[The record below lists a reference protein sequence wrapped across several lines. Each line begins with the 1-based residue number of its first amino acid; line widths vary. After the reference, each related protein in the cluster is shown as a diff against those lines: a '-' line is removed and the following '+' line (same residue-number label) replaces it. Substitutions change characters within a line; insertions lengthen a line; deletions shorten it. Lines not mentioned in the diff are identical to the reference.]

1 MHFKKFTM
9 SLMFITGLTLS
20 ACAGTSAP
28 VGITEPTPQVDKA
41 AMAAETMAEQNTSGE
56 AMPEESGEAAMA
68 DKEAADAA
76 MSGSETAGEA
86 MMDEEASGEAMMDKE
101 ASGEAMMDKEASGEA
116 MMDEEASGE
125 AMMDEKASGEAMMDE
140 ETSTEVMADKT
151 MAEGEEAETGM
162 VKEEMP
168 ADEMMAVPAWFE
180 AELTDVNTGSTFK
193 VTDFE
198 DKVVLVETMAVWCP
212 LCLQQQKQVQALLES
227 LGDRDD
233 FVSLALDIDPNE
245 DAAFLQAHTDKNGF
259 DWLYA
264 VAPADVSRE
273 IGQLYGGQFL
283 NPSSTPMLIID
294 RHGQVHPLPFGV
306 KDAQT
311 LQTALAPFLNEG

>member
-9 SLMFITGLTLS
+9 SLMFITGLTLA
-20 ACAGTSAP
+20 ACAGISAP
-28 VGITEPTPQVDKA
+28 VGVTEPTPQVDKA
-41 AMAAETMAEQNTSGE
+41 AMADEPMAGQNTSGE
-56 AMPEESGEAAMA
+56 VMAEKPGEAAMA

-86 MMDEEASGEAMMDKE
+86 MMDKE
-101 ASGEAMMDKEASGEA
+101 TSD
-116 MMDEEASGE
+116 E

-140 ETSTEVMADKT
+140 ETSTEAMADKT
-151 MAEGEEAETGM
+151 MAGGEEAEVGM
-162 VKEEMP
+162 AKEEMP
-168 ADEMMAVPAWFE
+168 AGEMMAEPAWFE

-193 VTDFE
+193 VADFK

-212 LCLQQQKQVQALLES
+212 LCLRQQKQVQTLHES

-245 DAAFLQAHTDKNGF
+245 DAIFLKAHTDKNGF

-264 VAPADVSRE
+264 VAPAEVSRE

-311 LQTALAPFLNEG
+311 LQTALEPFLNEG